1 MDLMIPN
8 QVNKDVVFNESLL
21 TIDNFL
27 GITLNGFMDNVPEN
41 LAAGEKYI
49 ITIGDHKNHICYK
62 AHESKGIT
70 YFIPQKGA
78 LFFLLENCN
87 FVLYNGDTWENIQL
101 NSSGN
106 NDFTAI
112 DDIFD
117 VPNHIQHL
125 HLYLNNDT
133 TLNFEQVTIPEVTI
147 MIKQCYN
154 AFKNL
159 IWPDNILWQNKIP
172 HKITQTP
179 NAIDVIKLYRLPKTT
194 HFLGTITAQNFQ
206 F

>member
-1 MDLMIPN
+1 MDLMVPN

-27 GITLNGFMDNVPEN
+27 GSTLNGFIDNVPEN
-41 LAAGEKYI
+41 LTAGEKYI

-78 LFFLLENCN
+78 LFFLLENRN
-87 FVLYNGDTWENIQL
+87 FVLYNGDTWEYIQL

-106 NDFTAI
+106 NDFTTI
-112 DDIFD
+112 DDIFN

-125 HLYLNNDT
+125 YLYLNNDT
-133 TLNFEQVTIPEVTI
+133 TLNFEQVTIPEITI
-147 MIKQCYN
+147 IIKQCYN
-154 AFKNL
+154 ASKNL

-179 NAIDVIKLYRLPKTT
+179 NATDIIKLYRLPKTT
-194 HFLGTITAQNFQ
+194 HFLGTITGQNFQ